1 MAYESNESG
10 TNEVYIRPF
19 PDTDAG
25 KWQVSTS
32 GGTAPLWAH
41 NGRELFYI
49 KPSPGRQMMVV
60 TVETEPIFSV
70 GERRVLF
77 PLGTEYWLSANYA
90 AYDVAAD
97 DEHLFMVR
105 RFASGDELVGSAL
118 IIVENWLE
126 ELKAKVGN

>member
-1 MAYESNESG
+1 
-10 TNEVYIRPF
+10 
-19 PDTDAG
+19 
-25 KWQVSTS
+25 
-32 GGTAPLWAH
+32 
-41 NGRELFYI
+41 
-49 KPSPGRQMMVV
+49 MMVV
-60 TVETEPIFSV
+60 TFETEPTFNV
-70 GERRVLF
+70 GVRRVLF

-105 RFASGDELVGSAL
+105 RFASGDELVGSTL